1 MVQIKSTLTF
11 LLLTVCSQALWAQ
24 PAIKKQPESDQL
36 ASVNSVLWKITGN
49 GLQQPSYVFASWHLL
64 CRNEIIFK
72 NKVKLAISQTEQLL
86 IQNFITYLSA
96 DDYFERQAEDSRINR
111 GIPIYKIDNRKQRK
125 KLLKLIDKNLD
136 LKIDHAKR
144 VMPVVK
150 RMTPLEVFFS
160 SMHSF
165 IKDCNRLGS
174 FDDLL
179 FDHFKKNNSPIGTV
193 NDRKALLESLT
204 ASGIVSPESLTAY
217 IEDIESQRALVKD
230 MKFDY
235 YRDESLSDL
244 KKLYRI
250 FLNNDFTEQAKIESN
265 VLALNVQPWVEV
277 MADWMS
283 LKPTFISINASYLIG
298 DDGVLAALRER
309 GYKLEPIM

>member
-24 PAIKKQPESDQL
+24 STIKKQPESDQL

-174 FDDLL
+174 FYDLL
-179 FDHFKKNNSPIGTV
+179 FDNFKKNNS
-193 NDRKALLESLT
+193 A
-204 ASGIVSPESLTAY
+204 
-217 IEDIESQRALVKD
+217 
-230 MKFDY
+230 
-235 YRDESLSDL
+235 
-244 KKLYRI
+244 
-250 FLNNDFTEQAKIESN
+250 
-265 VLALNVQPWVEV
+265 
-277 MADWMS
+277 
-283 LKPTFISINASYLIG
+283 
-298 DDGVLAALRER
+298 
-309 GYKLEPIM
+309 